1 MNTYPQER
9 LVLLNKYLQY
19 ITLSLN
25 TKVNLSN
32 VSIEGNLYRLLMTIL
47 SPIRVAD
54 NKSKNYLILE
64 GEASCV

>member
-9 LVLLNKYLQY
+9 PVLLNKYLQY